1 MAGKTPRIR
10 GWHLGAVAFCLASV
24 AVCCLAIEPDP
35 AAAFPLPATTS
46 LISTIGKVFGALLVV
61 VGLMLVLLY
70 FIKRVG
76 IGSGRSRGGSAIA
89 VLETR
94 MVAPRKYIAI
104 VEIADKCLA
113 LGITEHN
120 INLLADLGAEVKAAL
135 VNQSN
140 AVKPGSAFAGL
151 LNKSMKSWQAAA
163 AKPGGQAVGSNQD
176 RQESP

>member
-1 MAGKTPRIR
+1 MSAN
-10 GWHLGAVAFCLASV
+10 
-24 AVCCLAIEPDP
+24 
-35 AAAFPLPATTS
+35 TS
-46 LISTIGKVFGALLVV
+46 LLAAIAKVFGSLLVV

-70 FIKRVG
+70 FIKRAG
-76 IGSGRSRGGSAIA
+76 IGSGRSRGGSAIT

-120 INLLADLGAEVKAAL
+120 INLLADLGLEVKASL
-135 VNQSN
+135 LGQS
-140 AVKPGSAFAGL
+140 ADVKSGSAFAGL
-151 LNKSMKSWQAAA
+151 LAKSMKSWQASA
-163 AKPGGQAVGSNQD
+163 AKPDAQAMGSNQD